1 MVDVKQRCSHAS
13 LDVSHETEL
22 QTFVG
27 MDDALVGTEEKKKK
41 KGLKDFDVCFDGPCS
56 GLVLTQ
62 RSYMLVTRPRE
73 SLSQL

>member
-41 KGLKDFDVCFDGPCS
+41 KGLKDFDGPCS

-62 RSYMLVTRPRE
+62 RSYMLVTCPRE